1 MEFLWNEPKTVAHLL
16 NLSNVHDIKS
26 NLAPFFVHYFYEN
39 VLSSVYMEDNLMI
52 LIYYLIKEEI
62 HKFDEEKQSLENF
75 WLNTPAGLVL
85 EELRHKSDIKNY
97 FKTIIL
103 SIVEKLEE
111 LYSSKE
117 INFNV
122 NKISEDYQ
130 KTKELTDEKN
140 QKTGA
145 KKKAMNRNY
154 FRKSVKGTNDEIIE
168 NYQEEDDINGETKD
182 DKEFEIFNEKYLP
195 DLGKDDIQKKMKI
208 YEKNPDMQDY
218 LNNQLKNM
226 KKDPYIFSNNNFLNN
241 VLKSDS
247 SSDILA
253 IYQIDFFKVIKIIDE
268 LFTNLSNNV
277 YLIPYSVKCI
287 CKMIILLIRQRFP
300 DITTLKQNVLLANF
314 FFGKLLLQIL
324 IEPGFGALINNFIIS
339 GTTNYNLRII
349 SAVIEKLVSGN
360 LFQNSKET
368 MDYTPFNW
376 YFIDKMPNVFKFF
389 EKLSKVK
396 LPSFIENLVNDK
408 VGKDEGFDYFSENP
422 NEMVFHR
429 SICCSF
435 EDLDVLL
442 DNMNKCQDKLFK
454 KKDKNQNILYLSKT
468 FEKIMSESC
477 QKIFNEIRFCDEYD
491 IKTDKKK
498 KECQKRKIL
507 LYFLFTDL
515 LVNKKYEP
523 LFSIN
528 QVKPNFYIKEL
539 KKTTSEADTQKNTI
553 IKIKNF
559 FSSLL
564 YNYRTLARTDFDEG
578 TTINTLKILKELKKF
593 IKNSN
598 FVIDGTIPSEWY
610 VNSLID
616 NLQNL
621 PPEMQANDFEGLYQ
635 SFENDINTSI
645 KQFDFELLSVFSGKV
660 KFTKRIRY
668 NYENIINVII
678 DVGLNQKVQTIIERD
693 SIPVVIQLKYN
704 EKEKDL
710 RIEGGKIGSSEKD
723 TEQRKICHTIESFAN
738 KFPDISKV
746 EQLEETNLIDV
757 ESSRLRLPDELEKY
771 FKIIKDHLLN
781 HLHMEEDQKEFID
794 INDKIYDYIM
804 EKLYD
809 KIYPSEPH
817 IKDNVIFKQCIL
829 MSWAEPK
836 HFMQGKNNYIFDIFI
851 PDVIELFKKIQKE
864 KSPRKKLECMNKIFV
879 SIENVVKFNG
889 DNKDIGVDD
898 QLPILNYAFVKARP
912 INIYTNCRFMNLFI
926 GSKKNKGEDNQ
937 LVQLSGIC
945 EFISD
950 IKPEKLYN
958 IDKDTFYKNCG
969 DEYYN
974 E

>member
-1 MEFLWNEPKTVAHLL
+1 
-16 NLSNVHDIKS
+16 
-26 NLAPFFVHYFYEN
+26 
-39 VLSSVYMEDNLMI
+39 
-52 LIYYLIKEEI
+52 
-62 HKFDEEKQSLENF
+62 
-75 WLNTPAGLVL
+75 
-85 EELRHKSDIKNY
+85 
-97 FKTIIL
+97 
-103 SIVEKLEE
+103 
-111 LYSSKE
+111 
-117 INFNV
+117 
-122 NKISEDYQ
+122 
-130 KTKELTDEKN
+130 
-140 QKTGA
+140 
-145 KKKAMNRNY
+145 
-154 FRKSVKGTNDEIIE
+154 
-168 NYQEEDDINGETKD
+168 
-182 DKEFEIFNEKYLP
+182 
-195 DLGKDDIQKKMKI
+195 
-208 YEKNPDMQDY
+208 
-218 LNNQLKNM
+218 
-226 KKDPYIFSNNNFLNN
+226 
-241 VLKSDS
+241 
-247 SSDILA
+247 
-253 IYQIDFFKVIKIIDE
+253 
-268 LFTNLSNNV
+268 
-277 YLIPYSVKCI
+277 
-287 CKMIILLIRQRFP
+287 
-300 DITTLKQNVLLANF
+300 
-314 FFGKLLLQIL
+314 
-324 IEPGFGALINNFIIS
+324 
-339 GTTNYNLRII
+339 
-349 SAVIEKLVSGN
+349 
-360 LFQNSKET
+360 
-368 MDYTPFNW
+368 
-376 YFIDKMPNVFKFF
+376 
-389 EKLSKVK
+389 
-396 LPSFIENLVNDK
+396 
-408 VGKDEGFDYFSENP
+408 
-422 NEMVFHR
+422 
-429 SICCSF
+429 
-435 EDLDVLL
+435 
-442 DNMNKCQDKLFK
+442 
-454 KKDKNQNILYLSKT
+454 
-468 FEKIMSESC
+468 
-477 QKIFNEIRFCDEYD
+477 
-491 IKTDKKK
+491 
-498 KECQKRKIL
+498 
-507 LYFLFTDL
+507 
-515 LVNKKYEP
+515 
-523 LFSIN
+523 
-528 QVKPNFYIKEL
+528 
-539 KKTTSEADTQKNTI
+539 
-553 IKIKNF
+553 
-559 FSSLL
+559 
-564 YNYRTLARTDFDEG
+564 
-578 TTINTLKILKELKKF
+578 
-593 IKNSN
+593 
-598 FVIDGTIPSEWY
+598 
-610 VNSLID
+610 
-616 NLQNL
+616 
-621 PPEMQANDFEGLYQ
+621 MQANDFEGLYQ

-912 INIYTNCRFMNLFI
+912 INIYTKCRFMNLFI